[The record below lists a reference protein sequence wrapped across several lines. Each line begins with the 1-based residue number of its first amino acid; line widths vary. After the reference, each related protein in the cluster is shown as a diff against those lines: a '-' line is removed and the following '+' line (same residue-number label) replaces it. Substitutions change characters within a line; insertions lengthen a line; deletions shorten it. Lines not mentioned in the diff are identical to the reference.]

1 MRAHAATKSNRPR
14 PKIHR
19 KGRSMSTPGEEKR
32 GAPGP
37 EPKAGNGSATGK
49 GAAEE
54 GVGGGANLEKIR
66 DILFGAQVHDFEKR
80 FARLEE
86 RLLKETSD
94 ARAETKKR
102 FDSLESFVKK
112 EFESLGDRLKA
123 EQEERSGAD
132 KDVSRELRD
141 TARGLE
147 KRLAQLD
154 EQTTKSQR
162 ELRQQV
168 LDLSKNLTDEIR
180 LRNRETTTALS
191 KEITELR
198 NAKADRAALAGLFTD
213 LAVRLTTDLKA
224 PAKS

>member
-1 MRAHAATKSNRPR
+1 
-14 PKIHR
+14 
-19 KGRSMSTPGEEKR
+19 MSTPGEEKKSAL
-32 GAPGP
+32 GQ
-37 EPKAGNGSATGK
+37 EPKAGNGSATRK
-49 GAAEE
+49 GASAE

-102 FDSLESFVKK
+102 FDSLESFIKK
-112 EFESLGDRLKA
+112 EIESLGDRLKA
-123 EQEERSGAD
+123 EQEERSGAV
-132 KDVSRELRD
+132 KELSRELRD

-162 ELRQQV
+162 DLRQQV
-168 LDLSKNLTDEIR
+168 LDLSKSLTDEIR
-180 LRNRETTTALS
+180 LRNRETTTVLS
-191 KEITELR
+191 KEIAELR
-198 NAKADRAALAGLFTD
+198 NAKTDRAALAGLFTD
-213 LAVRLTTDLKA
+213 LAVRLTNDLKP